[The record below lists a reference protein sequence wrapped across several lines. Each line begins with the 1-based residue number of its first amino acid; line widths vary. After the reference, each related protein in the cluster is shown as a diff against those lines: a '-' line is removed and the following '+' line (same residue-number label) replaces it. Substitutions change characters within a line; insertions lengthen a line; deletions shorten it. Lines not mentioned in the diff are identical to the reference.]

1 MKRLTKSQLIY
12 ALLPIAI
19 LVSFAPLAVA
29 ADKEVTKWEYRVI
42 RIDDSRPDQ
51 AGGRPGRGSAEEQL
65 NKLGA
70 EGWELVS
77 VRIDSQ
83 ANRNSPIFYLKRP
96 VGNGSPKK
104 APAEKPAAEK

>member
-19 LVSFAPLAVA
+19 LVSFTPLAVA

-42 RIDDSRPDQ
+42 RIDDRRPDA
-51 AGGRPGRGSAEEQL
+51 AGGRAGRGSAEEQL

-83 ANRNSPIFYLKRP
+83 ANRSNPIFYLKRP
-96 VGNGSPKK
+96 VRQ
-104 APAEKPAAEK
+104 AREEKPAASK

>member
-1 MKRLTKSQLIY
+1 MKSQFIY

-19 LVSFAPLAVA
+19 LVSFTPLAVA
-29 ADKEVTKWEYRVI
+29 DDKEVTKWEYRVI
-42 RIDDSRPDQ
+42 RIEDRRPDA
-51 AGGRPGRGSAEEQL
+51 AGGRGGRNNAEEQL

-83 ANRNSPIFYLKRP
+83 ANRSNPIFYLKRP
-96 VGNGSPKK
+96 VRKE
-104 APAEKPAAEK
+104 ATEKAAEKK